1 MKGPKFIFL
10 FSLSICFSIHS
21 YSSDSLVKA
30 ISACKIPIE
39 KIKLINLLCEEVW
52 LKAKYDTANVLVN
65 DAFRLADKE
74 LALKPNNKE
83 VLIEKAK
90 AYNNLAIIYRFKGD
104 YSKSLDN
111 HLKALKIRENINDKW
126 GIARSFLG
134 IGTIYEFTGK
144 LDLALEYKFK
154 AKKLFEEANDTTFIA
169 YTLNHIA
176 SIYFVQNKIDKAA
189 KYNMESLHLFLKK
202 FNAVGMMDAFTLAG
216 EIYVKQNNFKDAI
229 ENYNSALSVMR
240 AYGLKD
246 REISLNV
253 ELAQVYYKL
262 KSYDVSNKYLDT
274 ALFLCGKTGAKIHF
288 CDIYKLRYM
297 IDSIK
302 SNFKNALS
310 NYQFYVC
317 YKDSLN
323 NQNTSESL
331 TKLQAAYE
339 NEKLE
344 KQKQLEALKLEM
356 AHQSQVKVQRT
367 IIYSSILVLILLL
380 MVVFIVLRSSMQR
393 KKANYDLKLKNVI
406 IEKQKKE
413 VDDKQKEI
421 LDSIS
426 YAQRIQKAH
435 LPTYK
440 YMNRYLSDKK

>member
-1 MKGPKFIFL
+1 M
-10 FSLSICFSIHS
+10 ICFSIHL
-21 YSSDSLVKA
+21 YSSDSLIKA
-30 ISACKIPIE
+30 ISASKIPIE
-39 KIKLINLLCEEVW
+39 KIKLINVLCEEVW
-52 LKAKYDTANVLVN
+52 FKAKYDTAIVLVN
-65 DAFRLADKE
+65 DAFRLADKV

-90 AYNNLAIIYRFKGD
+90 AYNNLAIIFRFKGD

-111 HLKALKIRENINDKW
+111 HLKALKIREEINDKW
-126 GIARSFLG
+126 GMARSFLG

-154 AKKLFEEANDTTFIA
+154 AKKLFEEVKDTTFIA

-176 SIYFVQNKIDKAA
+176 SIYFSKNDIDQSA

-262 KSYDVSNKYLDT
+262 KRYDVSNKYLDT
-274 ALFLCGKTGAKIHF
+274 ALFECGKTGAKIHF
-288 CDIYKLRYM
+288 CDIYKLLYT
-297 IDSIK
+297 IDSVK
-302 SNFKNALS
+302 HDFKNALI
-310 NYQFYVC
+310 NYQYYVS
-317 YKDSLN
+317 YRDSLN

-331 TKLQAAYE
+331 TKLQTAFE
-339 NEKLE
+339 TEKLE
-344 KQKQLEALKLEM
+344 KQKQLEILKKEM
-356 AHQSQVKVQRT
+356 AHQSQVKEQRI
-367 IIYSSILVLILLL
+367 IIYSSIAVLTLLVI
-380 MVVFIVLRSSMQR
+380 VVFIVMRSSIQR
-393 KKANYDLKLKNVI
+393 KRANKDLQLKNEI
-406 IEKQKKE
+406 IHQQKKE
-413 VDDKQKEI
+413 VDEKQKEI
-421 LDSIS
+421 LDSIN

-435 LPTYK
+435 LPTDIYINK
-440 YMNRYLSDKK
+440 YISKN